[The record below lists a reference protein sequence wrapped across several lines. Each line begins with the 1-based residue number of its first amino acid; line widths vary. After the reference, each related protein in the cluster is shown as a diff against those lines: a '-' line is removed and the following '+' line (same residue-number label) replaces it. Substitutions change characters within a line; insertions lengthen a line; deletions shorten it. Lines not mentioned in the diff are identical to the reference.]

1 MLQELFEQILAADD
15 FLLFKAN
22 MVRRNIDLELQALT
36 LLQKQMGQSP
46 QAYDKESVSRD
57 PGSTDSSKK
66 RLEEERL
73 LKEAMKQSEAQ
84 YKLECSMDE
93 EELQR
98 MIEQA
103 KRESLELYQQQQQLA
118 KGERGVEGGEE
129 GKRNRV
135 VGSEG
140 GKPQSQESKHFA
152 NSKDLGGNSQPQ
164 VERRERKE
172 ADSLRTLPTTIANSH
187 QLAQN
192 PQGELLAPASDKLP
206 PPPAVDKT
214 TESKTEVTPER
225 GQQRTE
231 GQDDGVKS
239 EDAMAKWLEVAKA
252 GLSSDPRG
260 SAHSSPVPHSCQHD
274 TTVRSKHFT
283 SLNHI

>member
-73 LKEAMKQSEAQ
+73 LEEAMKQSEAQ

-103 KRESLELYQQQQQLA
+103 KRESLELYQKQQQLA
-118 KGERGVEGGEE
+118 KRVEGGEE
-129 GKRNRV
+129 RRRNRV
-135 VGSEG
+135 VRSEG
-140 GKPQSQESKHFA
+140 GKPESQESKHFA
-152 NSKDLGGNSQPQ
+152 DSKDFGGNSQPQ

-172 ADSLRTLPTTIANSH
+172 ADSLRTLPTTIADSY

-192 PQGELLAPASDKLP
+192 PQGELLATASDKLP

-231 GQDDGVKS
+231 GQDGGVKS
-239 EDAMAKWLEVAKA
+239 EDAMVKWLEVAKA

-260 SAHSSPVPHSCQHD
+260 SAHSSPAPHSCQH
-274 TTVRSKHFT
+274 TTVRSRHFT

>member
-1 MLQELFEQILAADD
+1 MLQELFEQILAADN

-46 QAYDKESVSRD
+46 QAYDKESVTRD

-73 LKEAMKQSEAQ
+73 LEEAMKQSEAQ
-84 YKLECSMDE
+84 YQLECSMDE

-103 KRESLELYQQQQQLA
+103 KRESLELYQQQQQQQQLA

-129 GKRNRV
+129 GRRYRV
-135 VGSEG
+135 VRSED
-140 GKPQSQESKHFA
+140 GKPESQESKHFA

-164 VERRERKE
+164 DERRERKE
-172 ADSLRTLPTTIANSH
+172 ADSLKTLPTTIANSH
-187 QLAQN
+187 QLTQN
-192 PQGELLAPASDKLP
+192 PQGELLVPASDKLP
-206 PPPAVDKT
+206 PLPAVDKT

-231 GQDDGVKS
+231 GQDGGVKS

-260 SAHSSPVPHSCQHD
+260 SAHSSPAPHSCQN
-274 TTVRSKHFT
+274 TTVRST
-283 SLNHI
+283 SNQSFG